1 MKMKQVVWAL
11 AAVTSLLVGVS
22 AQAKLVQFR
31 MSGVVTE
38 SGVFDDGSVLAEGT
52 PVSINYT
59 YETKQESSYMVR
71 NDDGSG
77 IAAYD
82 FVRPYHFRLRAGD
95 HRVRVDGFKV
105 TLNNDLNQPFGDTYD
120 LEAVGGVYV
129 DHVHQAEAK
138 FSVSLLSQY
147 GNTDALPSLRLPR
160 RLNEYSFDAFR
171 VARLAAAGDRT
182 LLMVRIDRIRS
193 TVCAQAQP
201 GTDDC
206 APE

>member
-1 MKMKQVVWAL
+1 MMMKRVVWVV
-11 AAVTSLLVGVS
+11 AAATSLLAGVS
-22 AQAKLVQFR
+22 AQAALVQFR
-31 MSGVVTE
+31 MNGVVLE
-38 SGVFDDGSVLAEGT
+38 SGVFDDGTMLAEGT
-52 PVSINYT
+52 PVAINYT
-59 YETKQESSYMVR
+59 YETKQASSYMQR

-77 IAAYD
+77 MAAYD
-82 FVRPYHFRLRAGD
+82 FVRPYHFRLRAAG

-120 LEAVGGVYV
+120 LEAVGGVYI
-129 DHVHQAEAK
+129 DHVKQPDAK
-138 FSVSLLSQY
+138 FTVSLLSQN
-147 GNTDALPSLRLPR
+147 GNTDALRSLRLPR
-160 RLNEYSFDAFR
+160 HLNEYSFDAFR

-193 TVCAQAQP
+193 TVCANTIP